1 MQRALRAMV
10 EKHRLQRYDPS
21 IPKLGKRE
29 HLKEFGDL
37 LLHPHQEKDTE
48 NAFDNNEMCEY
59 ATSIKGHF
67 PQHVIELSDVWS
79 SIKSREAVHGGG
91 QE

>member
-1 MQRALRAMV
+1 MV

-21 IPKLGKRE
+21 IPRLGKRE

-37 LLHPHQEKDTE
+37 LLHPDQEKDTD

-59 ATSIKGHF
+59 ATSTKHHF
-67 PQHVIELSDVWS
+67 PHVIELSDVLS

>member
-48 NAFDNNEMCEY
+48 NTFDNNEMCEY
-59 ATSIKGHF
+59 ATSMKGHF
-67 PQHVIELSDVWS
+67 PQHVIELSDVLS

>member
-1 MQRALRAMV
+1 MV

-21 IPKLGKRE
+21 IPRLGKRE

-37 LLHPHQEKDTE
+37 LLHPYQEKDTD
-48 NAFDNNEMCEY
+48 NAFDNDEMCEY
-59 ATSIKGHF
+59 ATSISHHF
-67 PQHVIELSDVWS
+67 PQHVIQLSNVLT
-79 SIKSREAVHGGG
+79 SIKSREAVHGSS